1 MYAYL
6 VGAILVMVAIA
17 GAGWKGYSLGGDS
30 VRAVYAERDLK
41 AAAENAAKFQ
51 ALSNEYREKEQAL
64 AGASAAVSKKYQKE
78 LANHETTK
86 LAALA
91 AVDAGTL
98 RLRLTDSAECKADRS
113 SAAKT
118 AATAGG
124 RDGAAE
130 GRFLGKADSAFLIA
144 EASRANEIVGQL
156 TACQDLLESE
166 RK

>member
-6 VGAILVMVAIA
+6 IGAILVMVAIA

-30 VRAVYAERDLK
+30 VRAAYAERDIK

-98 RLRLTDSAECKADRS
+98 RLRLTDPVECKTDRG

-124 RDGAAE
+124 RDGNAE
-130 GRFLGKADSAFLIA
+130 GRFFGKDDSAFLVTIA
-144 EASRANEIVGQL
+144 SEADAVVGQL